1 MNGLRSLATFGYPI
15 KSFETGREMETI
27 TVEASALHP
36 PLPDI
41 RVKHPRPQTQSN
53 CGRHKVEVGCG
64 LSFELNI
71 KTLLG
76 SRDANNTY

>member
-27 TVEASALHP
+27 TVEASALQPP

-41 RVKHPRPQTQSN
+41 RVKILD
-53 CGRHKVEVGCG
+53 HKPKATAAGTRSRSVVD
-64 LSFELNI
+64 SHLN
-71 KTLLG
+71 
-76 SRDANNTY
+76 

>member
-36 PLPDI
+36 PPTGY
-41 RVKHPRPQTQSN
+41 PRKTSSTTNPKQLRQAQ
-53 CGRHKVEVGCG
+53 GRGR
-64 LSFELNI
+64 LW
-71 KTLLG
+71 TLI
-76 SRDANNTY
+76 